1 MCSSSGTST
10 GNCTFTQSSKLASK
24 IQTVGIVTWSTTMS
38 GLKSAKIDFGLDTN
52 YGMTAP
58 VDKPVS
64 GNNTTLL
71 LGMKATVSSSSPRVY
86 HYRITATGD
95 GGDCVSP
102 DYTIT
107 TGALMN
113 GLPKITIAKKS
124 SASPVYGGFLI
135 TGQYIQMPGSSK
147 APAYI
152 VDKDGEMVWAIGV
165 SSDVTGVRMSY
176 DGQYVWINAA
186 NVPGPSRQEVHR
198 VSIDGE
204 KDEDVS
210 SKFQGCNHSLTVL
223 PDETVA
229 FYGYG
234 SNGCDDIKI
243 YDHSTGQT
251 KTIANSG
258 TAQGG
263 ASACHVNNIQYWKED
278 DSLTFSDLDN
288 QVVVKIKRSDGS
300 MIWVANGPKPTLTGD
315 TWQGS
320 EHGIHILATDSFLLF
335 NNNSRVVAGG
345 MGSAGGTGDGSIA
358 IEFKLD
364 VPGKKITKAWSY
376 KSSIQNDIMGDVQR
390 MDNGNT
396 IMAFST
402 KGKLQEVDKNG
413 TVLEEWTWPSVSFGY
428 IEKRASLYG
437 PPPK

>member
-1 MCSSSGTST
+1 
-10 GNCTFTQSSKLASK
+10 
-24 IQTVGIVTWSTTMS
+24 
-38 GLKSAKIDFGLDTN
+38 
-52 YGMTAP
+52 
-58 VDKPVS
+58 
-64 GNNTTLL
+64 
-71 LGMKATVSSSSPRVY
+71 
-86 HYRITATGD
+86 
-95 GGDCVSP
+95 
-102 DYTIT
+102 
-107 TGALMN
+107 
-113 GLPKITIAKKS
+113 
-124 SASPVYGGFLI
+124 
-135 TGQYIQMPGSSK
+135 
-147 APAYI
+147 
-152 VDKDGEMVWAIGV
+152 
-165 SSDVTGVRMSY
+165 
-176 DGQYVWINAA
+176 
-186 NVPGPSRQEVHR
+186 
-198 VSIDGE
+198 
-204 KDEDVS
+204 
-210 SKFQGCNHSLTVL
+210 
-223 PDETVA
+223 
-229 FYGYG
+229 
-234 SNGCDDIKI
+234 
-243 YDHSTGQT
+243 
-251 KTIANSG
+251 
-258 TAQGG
+258 
-263 ASACHVNNIQYWKED
+263 
-278 DSLTFSDLDN
+278 
-288 QVVVKIKRSDGS
+288 